1 MKKRLLLSLAL
12 ALGTLSTFALNVG
25 DYVFTPTAKLKI
37 TGDNLLKNGNF
48 ATSTTSWTG
57 QDGAA
62 AVSADNW
69 SIEEGVGPNGENVLQ
84 SINGGDG
91 LDNYIYQAVELPAGI
106 YVVSL
111 DIKGTV
117 NGVATATTVGT
128 ANYVDAFFNTS
139 NTVDK
144 TGARQIFTATDN
156 IIDATWTTFSD
167 TVKVEETGYLIVGVG
182 RLDAG
187 TQVTNFSVQLAS
199 EVYDTR
205 IAQRRIDY
213 DKRLLARPEFTE
225 GRENFEG
232 MVNALDAGLQ
242 ANDLSAFGLDV
253 DDVQSVTDF
262 MDQFATQETAFLDAN
277 SYDLIAGGVISGKGW
292 WNTKIQKG
300 GGTYGDW
307 VVGGTGR
314 WFHQPADA
322 EYVYDMI
329 QTSGSFHLGSGY
341 NYIQKSLPAGKY
353 LFQID
358 AMGYNYS
365 SNYNINYNDSITN
378 TIFIGTGS
386 LDNKIDSLTDKLST
400 REYNTY
406 FIIADV
412 PAAQTEGAFNLI
424 AGYQHQDI
432 TRGGDVLYKNPVLRL
447 ISPTAVADVT
457 KFDEDNQKATQLNA
471 AKVMIDSANIVV
483 EKAEYPWGK
492 ETLRT
497 AIKAQQALYD
507 ALEATEST
515 TALFVLDAE
524 GNRIDDG
531 NGNYTTKT
539 VADSLTQVMR
549 GMRTAIQ
556 AYYGENAPVTN
567 LATQINK
574 SQSTYDNSAYA
585 NASASTKTALQNAL
599 TNANA
604 LLTTFMAQ
612 TDSLEGDAA
621 KSAAQV
627 EALTVAEQDFTA
639 TVATYT
645 NPSEIQLVNP
655 FFATWS
661 GSKNPTWTGW
671 DTTGSQ
677 TDNGCWRGGTTNAA
691 FEGGYAAFQARGSST
706 SSRNIV
712 TQKVTLTHAGA
723 YEFVCQIASYGLT
736 NSMDGNLTT
745 DHLVYYWAKDVASA
759 DTIGKISVHTR
770 MAYVDSL
777 GYGERTPEYFVITIN
792 KADETPTEYQ
802 FGFDALRNGPNVDAN
817 KYSTPPGANHY
828 EFGGNHIRYYGNYNQ
843 YKADVQS
850 TLQAEITKAQNAL
863 TEAAT
868 LSDQNEYKA
877 VKNAIL
883 AAQSAIDGTT
893 LAIPI
898 DATTTAPFMMTC
910 VGWVAP
916 STEEATAKRYAVTNS
931 ADDQKAALETKAYLQ
946 LQRAETAFQTVVTGI
961 QGVKVADSN
970 AVKAAVK
977 GVYNLAGQK
986 VAETTTNLPAGL
998 YIVNG
1003 KKVLVK

>member
-37 TGDNLLKNGNF
+37 TGDNLLQNGNF

-57 QDGAA
+57 KDGAA
-62 AVSADNW
+62 AVSTDNW

-84 SINGGDG
+84 SNNGGDG
-91 LDNYIYQAVELPAGI
+91 LDNYIYQAVKLPAGT

-111 DIKGTV
+111 QVKGTA
-117 NGVATATTVGT
+117 NGIATATTVGT

-139 NTVDK
+139 STVDK

-187 TQVTNFSVQLAS
+187 TQVTNFSVSPAS

-225 GRENFEG
+225 GRDDFEP

-242 ANDLSAFGLDV
+242 ANDLSAFDLNV

-277 SYDLIAGGVISGKGW
+277 SYDLIAGGIISGKSW
-292 WNTKIQKG
+292 WNTKVQKG

-329 QTSGSFHLGSGY
+329 QSSGSYHLGSGY
-341 NYIQKSLPAGKY
+341 NYIQKNLPAGKY

-358 AMGYNYS
+358 AKGYNYS

-378 TIFIGTGS
+378 TIFIGTES
-386 LDNKIDSLTDKLST
+386 LNNKIDSLTDKLST

-412 PAAQTEGAFNLI
+412 PAAKTQGAFNLI

-447 ISPTAVADVT
+447 ISPTAQADVT
-457 KFDEDNQKATQLNA
+457 KFNEDNNKATQLNA
-471 AKVMIDSANIVV
+471 VKVMIDSANVV
-483 EKAEYPWGK
+483 IEKTEYPWGK
-492 ETLRT
+492 ETLRA
-497 AIKAQQALYD
+497 AINAQQALYD

-556 AYYGENAPVTN
+556 AYYTNNAPLNN
-567 LATQINK
+567 LITAVADAQAK
-574 SQSTYDNSAYA
+574 YDDPNNA
-585 NASASTKTALQNAL
+585 NASASTRTALQNL
-599 TNANA
+599 IDQANA
-604 LLTTFMAQ
+604 TITTFRAQ
-612 TDSLEGDAA
+612 TDSLAGDKQKSDDLIAA
-621 KSAAQV
+621 LETAV
-627 EALTVAEQDFTA
+627 ENLTA
-639 TVATYT
+639 TTATYA
-645 NPSEIQLVNP
+645 NPAEITINNP
-655 FFATWS
+655 LMTS
-661 GSKNPTWTGW
+661 GPSTGW
-671 DTTGSQ
+671 DTSGSDTG
-677 TDNGCWRGGTTNAA
+677 NGRWKSASYAT
-691 FEGGYAAFQARGSST
+691 FEGGKAWSTWRGSSAYT
-706 SSRNIV
+706 KNNAKQEV
-712 TQKVTLTHAGA
+712 ELTFEGA
-723 YEFVCQIASYGLT
+723 YEIVMQAYAYNE
-736 NSMDGNLTT
+736 NSGTDGN
-745 DHLVYYWAKDVASA
+745 VQSNNNVFFFAKESASA
-759 DTIGKISVHTR
+759 DSIAAVHLHTNR
-770 MAYVDSL
+770 AYVDTL
-777 GYGERTPEYFVITIN
+777 GYGGSTPEYFVITYN
-792 KADETPTEYQ
+792 KVGDTPTTIQ
-802 FGFDALRNGPNVDAN
+802 FGLDASQNSSSNTYV
-817 KYSTPPGANHY
+817 
-828 EFGGNHIRYYGNYNQ
+828 FGGNHIRYYGNYNQ
-843 YKADVQS
+843 YKADVLS
-850 TLQAEITKAQNAL
+850 TLQAEIAKAQSAL
-863 TEAAT
+863 AAAPD
-868 LSDQNEYKA
+868 LAAQNEYKA
-877 VKNAIL
+877 LNNAVI
-883 AAQSAIDGTT
+883 AAQSAIDGVT
-893 LAIPI
+893 LAYPI
-898 DATTTAPFMMTC
+898 NATVKAPFLMSY
-910 VGWVAP
+910 VGWVEPTDETA
-916 STEEATAKRYAVTNS
+916 AKRYAQTNS

>member
-37 TGDNLLKNGNF
+37 TGDNLLQNGNF

-62 AVSADNW
+62 AVSTDNW

-84 SINGGDG
+84 SNNGGDG

-111 DIKGTV
+111 QVKGTA
-117 NGVATATTVGT
+117 NGIATATTVGT

-187 TQVTNFSVQLAS
+187 TQVTNFSVSPAS

-213 DKRLLARPEFTE
+213 DKQLLARPEFTE
-225 GRENFEG
+225 GREDFEP

-242 ANDLSAFGLDV
+242 ANDLSAFELDV

-262 MDQFATQETAFLDAN
+262 MEQFATQETAFLNAN
-277 SYDLIAGGVISGKGW
+277 SYDLIGNGIVGAGSGW
-292 WNTKIQKG
+292 WTASNAQRIS
-300 GGTYGDW
+300 GTYGDW
-307 VVGGTGR
+307 VVGSKGDVR
-314 WFHQPADA
+314 WFHQGSDGYGTPAR
-322 EYVYDMI
+322 DMY
-329 QTSGSFHLGSGY
+329 QTSGSYKLAEGY

-353 LFQID
+353 MFQID
-358 AMGYNYS
+358 AYGHNYS
-365 SNYNINYNDSITN
+365 SNYNINYNDTV
-378 TIFIGTGS
+378 TTDIFIGT
-386 LDNKIDSLTDKLST
+386 DTITVKLSP
-400 REYNTY
+400 RDYNTY

-412 PAAQTEGAFNLI
+412 AAPETQGAFNVI
-424 AGYQHQDI
+424 AGYQHQALA
-432 TRGGDVLYKNPVLRL
+432 RGGEFMFRYPVLRY
-447 ISPTAVADVT
+447 IGADAAGSIN
-457 KFDEDNQKATQLNA
+457 KFNQDNQKATQLNA
-471 AKVMIDSANIVV
+471 AKVMIDSANVV
-483 EKAEYPWGK
+483 VAKTEYPWGK

-497 AIKAQQALYD
+497 AITAQQALYD
-507 ALEATEST
+507 ALDATEST
-515 TALFVLDAE
+515 EALFVLDAN
-524 GNRIDDG
+524 GGRIDDG

-539 VADSLTQVMR
+539 VADSLMQVMR

-567 LATQINK
+567 LVTQINK

-627 EALTVAEQDFTA
+627 EALTVAEEDFTA
-639 TVATYT
+639 TAATYA

-671 DTTGSQ
+671 STTGSQ

-691 FEGGYAAFQARGSST
+691 FEGGYVAYQARGNT
-706 SSRNIV
+706 TNSRNIV

-723 YEFVCQIASYGLT
+723 YEFVCQIASYGLKA
-736 NSMDGNLTT
+736 SMDGNLTT
-745 DHLVYYWAKDVASA
+745 DHMVYYWAKDVASA

-777 GYGERTPEYFVITIN
+777 GYGERTPEYFVITLN

-802 FGFDALRNGPNVDAN
+802 FGFDAMQNGPNGTYN
-817 KYSTPPGANHY
+817 KTPGANHY

-916 STEEATAKRYAVTNS
+916 STEEAAAKRYAQTNS

>member
-12 ALGTLSTFALNVG
+12 ALGTLSTFAYNVG

-37 TGDNLLKNGNF
+37 MGDNLLKNGNF

-57 QDGAA
+57 QDGSA
-62 AVSADNW
+62 AVSAENW
-69 SIEEGVGPNGENVLQ
+69 SIEEGAGPNGENVLQ

-91 LDNYIYQAVELPAGI
+91 LDNYIYQRVELSVGT

-111 DIKGTV
+111 QIKGTV

-128 ANYVDAFFNTS
+128 ANYVDAFFNAA

-167 TVKVEETGYLIVGVG
+167 TVKVEANGYLIVGVG

-187 TQVTNFSVQLAS
+187 TQVTNFSVQPAS

-225 GRENFEG
+225 GRDDFEG

-242 ANDLSAFGLDV
+242 ANDLSAFDLNV

-292 WNTKIQKG
+292 WDTKIQKG

-322 EYVYDMI
+322 VYVYDMI
-329 QTSGSFHLGSGY
+329 QSAGSYHLGSGY

-365 SNYNINYNDSITN
+365 SSYNINYNDSITN
-378 TIFIGTGS
+378 TIFIGTES
-386 LDNKIDSLTDKLST
+386 LNNKIDSLTDKLST

-412 PAAQTEGAFNLI
+412 PAAETQGAFNLI

-447 ISPTAVADVT
+447 ISPTAQADVT
-457 KFDEDNQKATQLNA
+457 KFNEDNNKATQLNA
-471 AKVMIDSANIVV
+471 VKVMIDSANVV
-483 EKAEYPWGK
+483 IEKTEYPWGK
-492 ETLRT
+492 ETLRA
-497 AIKAQQALYD
+497 AINAQQALYD

-556 AYYGENAPVTN
+556 AYYGENEPVTN
-567 LATQINK
+567 LVTQINK

-585 NASASTKTALQNAL
+585 GASASTKTALQNAL

-621 KSAAQV
+621 KSTAQIA
-627 EALTVAEQDFTA
+627 ALTVAEEDFTA
-639 TVATYT
+639 TAATYA

-655 FFATWS
+655 YLGGFS
-661 GSKNPTWTGW
+661 NGQKNPKWTGW

-677 TDNGCWRGGTTNAA
+677 TDNGCWKQGINTA
-691 FEGGYAAFQARGSST
+691 FEGGTCAYQARGNT
-706 SSRNIV
+706 TNSRNIV

-723 YEFVCQIASYGLT
+723 YEFICQIASYGLK

-745 DHLVYYWAKDVASA
+745 DHMVYYWAKDVASA

-777 GYGERTPEYFVITIN
+777 GYGERTPEYFVITLN

-802 FGFDALRNGPNVDAN
+802 FGFDALQNGPNGTYN
-817 KYSTPPGANHY
+817 STPGANHY
-828 EFGGNHIRYYGNYNQ
+828 EFGGNHIRFYGNYNQ

-898 DATTTAPFMMTC
+898 DATTTAPFMMTS

-916 STEEATAKRYAVTNS
+916 STEEAAAKRYSVTNT

-946 LQRAETAFQTVVTGI
+946 LQRAETAFETVATGI
-961 QGVKVADSN
+961 QGVKVADNN
-970 AVKAAVK
+970 AVKAAAK

-986 VAETTTNLPAGL
+986 VAENTANLPAGI